1 MTTDR
6 KAELERIVRERAQEI
21 RRLTKENA
29 VDAKELYEMHD
40 PASWLVFLASTMPE
54 DP

>member
-1 MTTDR
+1 MSADR
-6 KAELERIVRERAQEI
+6 KAELEEAIRHRTAEI

-29 VDAKELYEMHD
+29 DAARELHTMHD

-54 DP
+54 NP